1 MRIHGPCLIVLLAFA
16 GVAQAAPA
24 IDLEIATERGLQ
36 ITAPHQW
43 LQLLTG
49 IGIQNVRIRGAQPSD
64 APAVTNRGTPASPR
78 YHVLGILTAREQL
91 QLPGGVFGRADAKR
105 LKDYFDRLSAD
116 GDQRLTAPRS
126 LFGLIEQDLA
136 AVLADL
142 SQPLEFETK
151 GQPPRAVID
160 RLQTKFKLKFTIEP
174 QAERI
179 LRAAPPV
186 ADELNPLSTGT
197 ALAILL
203 RTSGL
208 ELRPEKPRGQPV
220 THRITLATGEAA
232 SAAGRGTQSVR
243 PTPNIQAPK
252 DNRPGKVDDFART
265 AWPIGW
271 ETEKSPGETAPS
283 LFEQLNAEIDGFT
296 LEETLAAIGP
306 RLKLPYYLDHAT
318 LAASNIQ
325 PATVQVRIER
335 TRTSYKRLLDRVLSQ
350 ARLGNELR
358 VDEAGSVFLWIGQ

>member
-1 MRIHGPCLIVLLAFA
+1 V
-16 GVAQAAPA
+16 
-24 IDLEIATERGLQ
+24 
-36 ITAPHQW
+36 
-43 LQLLTG
+43 
-49 IGIQNVRIRGAQPSD
+49 
-64 APAVTNRGTPASPR
+64 
-78 YHVLGILTAREQL
+78 
-91 QLPGGVFGRADAKR
+91 PGGVFGRADAKR

-126 LFGLIEQDLA
+126 LFGLAEQDLA
-136 AVLADL
+136 VVLADL
-142 SQPLEFETK
+142 SQPIEFETK

-160 RLQTKFKLKFTIEP
+160 RLQTRFQLKFTVEP

-186 ADELNPLSTGT
+186 ADELNSLSAGT

-203 RTSGL
+203 RPSGL
-208 ELRPEKPRGQPV
+208 ELRPEKPRGQAV
-220 THRITLATGEAA
+220 TYRIALATGEVA
-232 SAAGRGTQSVR
+232 SAAGRATQGVR
-243 PTPNIQAPK
+243 PQVVSQPPK

-296 LEETLAAIGP
+296 LEETLAAMGP
-306 RLKLPYYLDHAT
+306 RLKVPYYVDHAT
-318 LAASNIQ
+318 LTANNVN
-325 PATVQVRIER
+325 PAKVQIKIER
-335 TRTSYKRLLDRVLSQ
+335 TRISYKRLLDRVLSQ

-358 VDEAGSVFLWIGQ
+358 VDEAGNVFLWIGQ